1 MTHPPSEPKARIET
15 YRSNMDGE
23 ERPYAVCSNAS
34 TTDPAP
40 LLVEVSPGG
49 TNLEKSLGLV
59 EKIVEFASMAG
70 KRCVAIRP
78 TGRGPGSVYQNYGEV
93 DTFEAISDT
102 MEKFS
107 IDQNR
112 ISVTGAS
119 MGGAATWY
127 LVSHHPD
134 FFSAGGPFCGYC
146 DYRLWEKPGGLT
158 FHMQDWE
165 EPSWMARSA
174 ALLPENFAHT
184 PMWIVH
190 GEWDR
195 SVGGGVP
202 VEHSRRM
209 FALLKEHG
217 WDVRYTESPRIGH
230 GCRTDEVFQKVVP
243 WLLEQK
249 KAETV
254 GDLTFATY
262 ELRHNRSHWATVDQL
277 IEYGGKRASLSIHRD
292 RPDEI
297 SITTE
302 NVRTFA
308 LEWDED
314 NSPDVVRIDGQPM
327 EASGPILPSI
337 FQRDA
342 KGDWSAIEEKK
353 DAHEKRRRCSGPI
366 GDLFHANT
374 LLVQGTTGSEEESH
388 HLSLFTRK
396 AASSYAEFNGGV
408 HRGGILGENNVD
420 LKIVTDIEL
429 SETDR
434 RENNLFLFGTQATNS
449 VLAHFGNRL
458 SLEFQEAS
466 LTVNGRVYKGDK
478 VALVVVFP
486 HPENPDRYVAVHGG
500 VTPDALTWGS
510 HLNLNL
516 LPDFIVYNGG
526 DLLDWGF
533 WNNEWK

>member
-1 MTHPPSEPKARIET
+1 MANPSPVHKARIET
-15 YRSNMDGE
+15 YRSEIDGE

-34 TTDPAP
+34 PSDPAP
-40 LLVEVSPGG
+40 LMVEVSPGG
-49 TNLEKSLGLV
+49 TNLEKSIGLV
-59 EKIVEFASMAG
+59 EKIVEFASLAG
-70 KRCVAIRP
+70 KKCVAIRP

-93 DTFEAISDT
+93 DTFEAISDA
-102 MEKFS
+102 MDKFR
-107 IDQNR
+107 IDRER

-134 FFSAGGPFCGYC
+134 FFSAGAPFCGYC

-158 FHMQDWE
+158 FHMLDWE

-209 FALLKEHG
+209 FELLTEYG
-217 WDVRYTESPRIGH
+217 CDVRYTESPGTGH
-230 GCRTDEVFQKVVP
+230 GCRTDEIFQKVVP

-249 KAETV
+249 RTEAV
-254 GDLTFATY
+254 DDLTFATF
-262 ELRHNRSHWATVDQL
+262 ELRHNRSHWAVINQL
-277 IEYGGKRASLSIHRD
+277 KEYGGKRASLSILRA
-292 RPDEI
+292 RPGEI

-302 NVRTFA
+302 NVRTFV
-308 LEWDED
+308 LERAED
-314 NSPDVVRIDGQPM
+314 DSSKVVRIDGQPLD
-327 EASGPILPSI
+327 AIGPVLPGA
-337 FQRDA
+337 FRRDA
-342 KGDWSAIEEKK
+342 KGDWSVIEEKMISL
-353 DAHEKRRRCSGPI
+353 EKRRGCSGPI
-366 GDLFHANT
+366 SDLFHANT
-374 LLVQGTTGSEEESH
+374 LLVAGTSGSEEESH
-388 HLSLFTRK
+388 FHSLVARK
-396 AASSYAEFNGGV
+396 AASSYASFNGGV

-420 LKIVTDIEL
+420 LKVVTDTEL

-434 RENNLFLFGTQATNS
+434 RANNLLLYGTQATNS
-449 VLAHFGNRL
+449 ILAHFGERL
-458 SLEFQEAS
+458 SLEFQKAS
-466 LTVNGRVYKGDK
+466 LTVNGRVYEGDK
-478 VALVVVFP
+478 VALMALFP

-500 VTPDALTWGS
+500 VTPDAITWGS